1 MKTFYTPAHLKHRPA
16 MEFERGRMAPAV
28 EVPERAESVRI
39 ALEARKLGPILAPNA
54 FDDAAIF
61 HVHDAG
67 LVQFLEGAHATWRKL
82 YGDDAPDAIPSA
94 WPARGMKS
102 RHRDGEIE
110 SQLGSYSFD
119 TATPIM
125 RGTWDASRAA
135 VDNTLSAA
143 AAIADG
149 ERTAFALSR
158 PPGHHAS
165 ADVFGGYCYLNNAA
179 IAADWLA
186 RKGRRVAIV
195 DVDYH
200 HGNGTQSIFYGRDD
214 VLFASIHADPSFA
227 YPHFLG
233 FADETGEGKGE
244 GFNLNLPLPRGT
256 DWERYREALGAA
268 LTRVKTFG
276 ADTLLVSLGMDTFE
290 DDPIALFDLKRE
302 DYFHM
307 GEMIAGAK
315 LPTLFN
321 FEGGYDLNALGEI
334 TVNVLEGFEGK

>member
-1 MKTFYTPAHLKHRPA
+1 MRTYYTPVHLEHRPA

-28 EVPERAESVRI
+28 EVPERAENVRK
-39 ALEARKLGPILAPNA
+39 ALEARKLGPILAPER
-54 FDDAAIF
+54 FDDAAIVS
-61 HVHDAG
+61 VHDAG

-102 RHRDGEIE
+102 RHRGGEIE

-125 RGTWDASRAA
+125 RGTWSAA
-135 VDNTLSAA
+135 REAVNNSLSAA
-143 AAIADG
+143 SAVHQG
-149 ERTAFALSR
+149 ERAAFALSR

-179 IAADWLA
+179 ITADWLA
-186 RKGRRVAIV
+186 KKGRRVAIL

-200 HGNGTQSIFYGRDD
+200 HGNGTQSIFYDRAD
-214 VLFASIHADPSFA
+214 VLFVSIHADPSFA

-244 GFNLNLPLPRGT
+244 EYNLNLPLPRGT
-256 DWERYREALGAA
+256 DWARYREALAAA
-268 LTRVKTFG
+268 LARASKFG
-276 ADTLLVSLGMDTFE
+276 ADTLLISLGMDTYE
-290 DDPIALFDLKRE
+290 EDPIALFEIKRD
-302 DYFHM
+302 DYFRM